1 METRFPNFYRVSGVF
16 PASCFCINFRLR
28 HRVQLFQLSKNYL
41 TLSGPGML
49 ARGRRGL
56 TVGCCLHAFRQVSV
70 DSSLSLPLSPAGF
83 FLAPPRSA
91 SPRSR
96 DPGMS
101 VSPQKPG
108 AFFDWTRSCVPTSD
122 RTRPTGE
129 AQEGWTSMLRST
141 RSYHFTFIFKR
152 S

>member
-28 HRVQLFQLSKNYL
+28 HRVQLFQLSKNYYL

-56 TVGCCLHAFRQVSV
+56 SVGCCLRAFRQVSV

-83 FLAPPRSA
+83 FLAPPRS
-91 SPRSR
+91 R
-96 DPGMS
+96 DPGVS
-101 VSPQKPG
+101 VCPQKQG
-108 AFFDWTRSCVPTSD
+108 AFFDWTGSC
-122 RTRPTGE
+122 
-129 AQEGWTSMLRST
+129 AHLRSH
-141 RSYHFTFIFKR
+141 RADWRDAGGLDIHAEAD
-152 S
+152 